1 MIIKI
6 NKRVKKYIFVVFV
19 ALLIGIMFHV
29 ERYENMDFN
38 RFQDIM
44 DTIRYSN
51 MSFQEFLSDDSNL
64 LKWLN
69 RTLPY
74 MYSFDLLIFLISK
87 CFENNYVMVWVSI
100 IIDYAIIAYIA
111 YDWRRD
117 SRYRNKEV
125 VLSILAISKTG
136 YC

>member
-87 CFENNYVMVWVSI
+87 CCVEQFSYV
-100 IIDYAIIAYIA
+100 
-111 YDWRRD
+111 
-117 SRYRNKEV
+117 
-125 VLSILAISKTG
+125 
-136 YC
+136 